1 MGLVRSDIPEQS
13 PKKLKIIAQ
22 RIKTYKKK
30 FSFFSLQISKVLR
43 DDSAL

>member
-1 MGLVRSDIPEQS
+1 MGLVRSDIPEQN
-13 PKKLKIIAQ
+13 PKKLKIITQ

-30 FSFFSLQISKVLR
+30 FLFFLLQISNVLR

>member
-30 FSFFSLQISKVLR
+30 FLFFLLQISNVLR